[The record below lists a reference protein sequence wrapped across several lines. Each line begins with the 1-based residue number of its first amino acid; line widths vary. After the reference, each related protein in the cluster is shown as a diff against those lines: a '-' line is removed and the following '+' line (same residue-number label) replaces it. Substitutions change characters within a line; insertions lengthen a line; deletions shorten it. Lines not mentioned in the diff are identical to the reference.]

1 MRRLILGALLAFG
14 SCSAIAQYKGPAVE
28 ACRAYAKK
36 EVARDNASARDVVFE
51 RDGQLTLERYSRKLG
66 TQQISFILTGNGAVL
81 FDGAP
86 SAELSFICLL
96 VDEKRPVFFNWMPRH
111 DTSAL
116 SQCSR
121 SEEVRG
127 KRRSCLQFLLEVAEN
142 DLMQTYA
149 HRFQEAR
156 ERDVAATNENATS
169 AYRKANEEWRQYRD
183 AECERQRSQAPSGVN
198 AEDVQLACTVDLTRR
213 RALDMR

>member
-1 MRRLILGALLAFG
+1 MRRLLPALLLAISSCGAL
-14 SCSAIAQYKGPAVE
+14 AQYNGPAVD

-36 EVARDNASARDVVFE
+36 EMARENAQVRDVVFE
-51 RDGQLTLERYSRKLG
+51 RDGQLALERYARKLG
-66 TQQISFILTGNGAVL
+66 TQQISSILTGNGAVV
-81 FDGAP
+81 FEGTP

-96 VDEKRPVFFNWMPRH
+96 AGEKRPVFFNWMPRQ

-121 SEEVRG
+121 SEELRS
-127 KRRSCLQFLLEVAEN
+127 KQRSCLQFLLEVAET
-142 DLMQTYA
+142 DLMQVYA

-156 ERDVAATNENATS
+156 ERDVATKNENATS
-169 AYRKANEEWRQYRD
+169 AYRKANEEWREYRD
-183 AECERQRSQAPSGVN
+183 AECERRREQAPSGVSP
-198 AEDVQLACTVDLTRR
+198 DDMQLACTVDLTRR

>member
-1 MRRLILGALLAFG
+1 MKRLALAALLAIG
-14 SCSAIAQYKGPAVE
+14 TSSALAQYQGPAVE
-28 ACRAYAKK
+28 ACRAFAKK
-36 EVARDNASARDVVFE
+36 EVARDNAQARDVVFE
-51 RDGQLTLERYSRKLG
+51 RDAQLALERYARKLG
-66 TQQISFILTGNGAVL
+66 TQQISSILTGNGAVV
-81 FDGAP
+81 FDGTP

-96 VDEKRPVFFNWMPRH
+96 ADEKRPVFFNWMPRQ

-121 SEEVRG
+121 SDELRG
-127 KRRSCLQFLLEVAEN
+127 KRRACLQFLLQVAET
-142 DLMQTYA
+142 DLTQAYA
-149 HRFQEAR
+149 QRFQEAR

-183 AECERQRSQAPSGVN
+183 AECDRRREQPPSGVSP
-198 AEDVQLACTVDLTRR
+198 EDVQLACTVDITRR